1 MQKKIIALAIASAL
15 TAPALAFADVTPY
28 AQANL
33 SVDRVNDGN
42 SPRST
47 TNQLVSNYSYIGLKG
62 SEDMGGGLAVVGKIE
77 GSVGMDGSS
86 NNLGTSLGTS
96 SNPSN
101 SSNNQFTTTF
111 LFNRDTYLGLSSA
124 TMGTVV
130 AGRHETPYMMA
141 TRKLDMFGD
150 TVAADT
156 RSSMG
161 VVMMGGGHDI
171 YVSNAVAYI
180 SPSMSGFSVAAAS
193 VFGAETAATNATK
206 GSLYS
211 LAGMYEQGPIYAAL
225 AYDNIKAGST
235 GSGDLG
241 TGTFGAVDDKATAFK
256 VGGSYTVDAF
266 AINAVIERL
275 TNTIASTGQDLKNTD
290 FYLAGKFNITST
302 DDVKLAY
309 TKRGDTTGNT
319 DNAKQYALGYD
330 HAMARNTSVYA
341 LYSKVTQNAAGASDP
356 STLSAGIKHSF

>member
-62 SEDMGGGLAVVGKIE
+62 SEDLGGGLAVVGKIE

-86 NNLGTSLGTS
+86 NNLGSS
-96 SNPSN
+96 SNP
-101 SSNNQFTTTF
+101 NNQFSTTL
-111 LFNRDTYLGLSSA
+111 LFDRDTYLGLSSA
-124 TMGTVV
+124 TIGTAV

-171 YVSNAVAYI
+171 YVSNVVAYI

-241 TGTFGAVDDKATAFK
+241 TGTFGAVDDKKTAFK

-275 TNTIASTGQDLKNTD
+275 TNTIALTGQDLKNTD

-330 HAMARNTSVYA
+330 HVMARNTSVYA